1 MEQSLRAPMAAPLLT
16 GPIPAGVTSAPRP
29 RPRSAL
35 DLGQLILKVGPMAHG
50 GHCVARHEGRPVFV
64 RHAIPGETVV
74 AVLTAADPSDQFWR
88 ADTVKVIR
96 ASEFRRLNQWKLAD
110 SLRSYPAG
118 RQPVGGAEY
127 GHIVLDY
134 QRRLKAQV
142 FRDTMVRLGRQT
154 VEDVEVL
161 VHGMHADEP
170 AGLHWRTR
178 TTFAVSPGGRL
189 SIPVHSGQGTI
200 PVSNI
205 PLAVQELN
213 ELHLWEIDFSG
224 AASVNVTTPG
234 HGREA
239 LIIIT
244 PVLEISD
251 SPETLKSYADGWRRQ
266 LSRLPQRVAAMVAVR
281 RSTQTSQ
288 KTKPQ
293 TSPSETVENL
303 QLRGRSWVRE
313 DVSSEQFG
321 TKAFRVTGD
330 GYWPVH
336 RDAPATLVE
345 AIMQAADVQD
355 GQVIADLYSGAGL
368 FSAFLSD
375 AAGQHGAVLSV
386 EADSSASRDARFNL
400 QDVPQAIVLE
410 GKAEEVLSSW
420 LDAPATDFSQ
430 GGLHSRR
437 VDTVV
442 MHPPRSGAGRAV
454 LSRVHELGPGK
465 IIYVSSETAAFA
477 QDTRWLTEHGWGL
490 DAVQVYD
497 LAPDTHRMTSVGL
510 FTRPGAGSA

>member
-1 MEQSLRAPMAAPLLT
+1 MEQSLRAPMAAPSLT
-16 GPIPAGVTSAPRP
+16 GPIPAGVTSAPHP
-29 RPRSAL
+29 RPRSAP

-74 AVLTAADPSDQFWR
+74 AELTAADPSGQFWR

-189 SIPVHSGQGTI
+189 SIPVHSGQDTI

-251 SPETLKSYADGWRRQ
+251 SPETLKSYANVWRGR
-266 LSRLPQRVAAMVAVR
+266 LSKLSKQVSAMVAVR
-281 RSTQTSQ
+281 RSTRTIQKTQSQTS
-288 KTKPQ
+288 
-293 TSPSETVENL
+293 SSGTVENL
-303 QLRGRSWVRE
+303 QLRGRSWVQE
-313 DVSSEQFG
+313 DVSSERYG
-321 TKAFRVTGD
+321 TKAFRVTGE

-336 RDAPATLVE
+336 RDAAATLVE
-345 AIMQAADVQD
+345 AVMQAADAQD
-355 GQVIADLYSGAGL
+355 GQVVADLYSGAGL
-368 FSAFLSD
+368 FSAFLAD
-375 AAGQHGAVLSV
+375 AVGQHGAVLSV
-386 EADSSASRDARFNL
+386 EADPSAIRDARLNL
-400 QDVPQAIVLE
+400 QDVPQATVLE
-410 GKAEEVLSSW
+410 GKADEVLSRW
-420 LDAPATDFSQ
+420 LDAPVTGFSQ
-430 GGLHSRR
+430 GGLQSRR

-454 LSRVHELGPGK
+454 LSRVHELSPGK
-465 IIYVSSETAAFA
+465 IVYVSSETAAFA
-477 QDTRWLTEHGWGL
+477 QDTRWLNEHGWSL